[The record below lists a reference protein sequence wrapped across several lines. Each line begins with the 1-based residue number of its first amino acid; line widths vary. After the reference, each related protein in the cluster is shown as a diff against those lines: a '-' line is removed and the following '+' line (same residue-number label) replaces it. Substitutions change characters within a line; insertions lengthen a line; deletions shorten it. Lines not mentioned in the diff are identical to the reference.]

1 MNRWWVTQR
10 GREPVGPVET
20 ELVVRGIAAEK
31 VPGDALVC
39 PVGGKSWQPLDAVP
53 RFAQA
58 LAQHRRGAGA
68 MDAESTIIDL
78 PPIPSESAIRD
89 TTRPEPALTIFDD
102 ATEKT
107 IVDIAPLPPSE
118 PPPARPHTQPE
129 SLSHF
134 EEFEERTI
142 VEKPRR

>member
-1 MNRWWVTQR
+1 
-10 GREPVGPVET
+10 VET

-39 PVGGKSWQPLDAVP
+39 PVGGNRWQPLDAIP
-53 RFAQA
+53 PFAKA
-58 LAQHRRGAGA
+58 LAQHRRGDAAA

-78 PPIPSESAIRD
+78 PPIPIERGMHD

-102 ATEKT
+102 ASEQT

-118 PPPARPHTQPE
+118 PPPRPQPGQRD
-129 SLSHF
+129 LSQF